1 MILFFLTSGLFLG
14 WSLGAND
21 ASHIF
26 GSAVGSKMVTFRKAA
41 IIASVFFILGAVIQ
55 GSGTSHTLDRLGS
68 VNAIGGSFTL
78 AFAAAVTI
86 YMMTKFALP
95 ISTTQ
100 AIVGAIIG
108 WNFFTGNHT
117 DSSTLGKIVS
127 AWIAGPVIGA
137 AFAVL
142 LYIIVKK
149 FKRKAKIHLIRF
161 ESYIKTGLI
170 VVGAFGAYSLGANNI
185 ANVMGVFVPAFHL
198 NNLDL
203 GIFTLNSS
211 QQLFLLGGIACA
223 AGILTYSWKVMN
235 TVGNNILELSS
246 EAALVVVLAQA
257 LVLFIFSSTSL
268 SNLCVRAGLPPIPM
282 VPVSSSQVI
291 VGCILGIG
299 LYKGARNINFK
310 VLGEIGLGWIISP
323 VASGL
328 LTFFLLFFM
337 KNIFGIN
344 VGSKV
349 GEVVVTSVP
358 SADLTFYGQSEV
370 SGIIKYLLLGLF
382 IFGSIGIIFYILLE
396 NKKRREMQRSEEK
409 FWKNMK

>member
-26 GSAVGSKMVTFRKAA
+26 GSAVGSKMVSFRKAA

-55 GSGTSHTLDRLGS
+55 GSGTSHTLDKLGS

-78 AFAAAVTI
+78 ALAAAITI

-117 DSSTLGKIVS
+117 DSATLGSIVS
-127 AWIAGPVIGA
+127 AWVAGPVIGA
-137 AFAVL
+137 VFAIL
-142 LYIIVKK
+142 LYIIVKQ
-149 FKRKAKIHLIRF
+149 FKKSTKIHLIRF

-170 VVGAFGAYSLGANNI
+170 IVGAFGAYSLGANNI

-198 NNLDL
+198 KDLDL
-203 GIFTLNSS
+203 GIISLSSS
-211 QQLFLLGGIACA
+211 QQLFLIGGLACA
-223 AGILTYSWKVMN
+223 TGILTYSWKVMN
-235 TVGNNILELSS
+235 TIGNNILELSS

-257 LVLFIFSSTSL
+257 LVLFIFSSTTL
-268 SNLCVRAGLPPIPM
+268 SNFVVSLGLPPIPM

-310 VLGEIGLGWIISP
+310 VLGEIGIGWIISP
-323 VASGL
+323 LASGL

-344 VGSKV
+344 VGSKISEGNAPAV
-349 GEVVVTSVP
+349 IASNLPDTVP
-358 SADLTFYGQSEV
+358 TDV
-370 SGIIKYLLLGLF
+370 SGIVKYLLFGIF
-382 IFGSIGIIFYILLE
+382 IFGTIGIIFYLLLE
-396 NKKRREMQRSEEK
+396 NKKRREIQRSEEK

>member
-55 GSGTSHTLDRLGS
+55 GSGTSHTLGKLGA

-78 AFAAAVTI
+78 ALAAAITI

-108 WNFFTGNHT
+108 WNFFTGNST
-117 DSSTLGKIVS
+117 DSNTLEKIVM
-127 AWIAGPVIGA
+127 AWVAGPVIGA

-142 LYIIVKK
+142 LYIIVKR
-149 FKRKAKIHLIRF
+149 FKKSAGIHLIRF

-170 VVGAFGAYSLGANNI
+170 IVGAFGAYSLGANNI
-185 ANVMGVFVPAFHL
+185 ANVMGVFVPAFNL
-198 NNLDL
+198 KDLDL
-203 GIFTLNSS
+203 WIITLNSS
-211 QQLFLLGGIACA
+211 QQLFLLGGLACA
-223 AGILTYSWKVMN
+223 VGIMTYSWKVMH
-235 TVGNNILELSS
+235 TIGNNIMELSS
-246 EAALVVVLAQA
+246 EAALVVVLAQS
-257 LVLFIFSSTSL
+257 LVLFIFSSTGL
-268 SNLCVRAGLPPIPM
+268 SNLIVKTGLPPIPM

-291 VGCILGIG
+291 VGCIIGIG
-299 LYKGARNINFK
+299 LYKGARNINFR
-310 VLGEIGLGWIISP
+310 VLGEIGLGWIITP
-323 VASGL
+323 LASGL

-337 KNIFGIN
+337 KNIFGIS

-349 GEVVVTSVP
+349 SDSIAASEQTSN
-358 SADLTFYGQSEV
+358 LTMGQTDV

-382 IFGSIGIIFYILLE
+382 IFGTIGIIFYILLE

>member
-55 GSGTSHTLDRLGS
+55 GSGTSHTLDKLGA

-78 AFAAAVTI
+78 ALAAAITI

-108 WNFFTGNHT
+108 WNIFTGNHT
-117 DSSTLGKIVS
+117 DSATLGMIVS
-127 AWIAGPVIGA
+127 AWIAGPIMGA
-137 AFAVL
+137 LFAIL
-142 LYIIVKK
+142 LYIVVKK
-149 FKRKAKIHLIRF
+149 FKKSARIHLIRF
-161 ESYIKTGLI
+161 ESYIKIGLI

-185 ANVMGVFVPAFHL
+185 ANVMGVFVSAFSLHDL
-198 NNLDL
+198 NLW
-203 GIFTLNSS
+203 IITLSSS
-211 QQLFLLGGIACA
+211 QQLFLIGGLACA
-223 AGILTYSWKVMN
+223 TGILTYSWKVMH
-235 TVGNNILELSS
+235 TIGNNILELSS

-257 LVLFIFSSTSL
+257 LVLFIFSSTTL
-268 SNLCVRAGLPPIPM
+268 SNLIASLGLPRIPM

-291 VGCILGIG
+291 VGSILGIG

-310 VLGEIGLGWIISP
+310 ILGEIGMAWIISP

-344 VGSKV
+344 VGSRA
-349 GEVVVTSVP
+349 GEATGTGIVS
-358 SADLTFYGQSEV
+358 SGAAMSGQADV
-370 SGIIKYLLLGLF
+370 SGIIRYLILGLI
-382 IFGSIGIIFYILLE
+382 IFGTIGMIFYILLE

>member
-26 GSAVGSKMVTFRKAA
+26 GSAVGSKMVTFRRAA

-55 GSGTSHTLDRLGS
+55 GSGTSDTLGKLGA
-68 VNAIGGSFTL
+68 VNALGGSFTL
-78 AFAAAVTI
+78 ALAAAITI

-108 WNFFTGNHT
+108 WNFFTGNNT
-117 DSSTLGKIVS
+117 DSNTLEKIVL

-137 AFAVL
+137 VFAIL

-149 FKRKAKIHLIRF
+149 IKKSARIHLIRF
-161 ESYIKTGLI
+161 ESYIRTGLI

-185 ANVMGVFVPAFHL
+185 ANVMGVFVPAF
-198 NNLDL
+198 NLQDIDL
-203 GIFTLNSS
+203 WIITLNSG
-211 QQLFLLGGIACA
+211 QQLFLLGGLACA

-235 TVGNNILELSS
+235 TIGNNILELSS

-257 LVLFIFSSTSL
+257 LVLFIFSSTGL
-268 SNLCVRAGLPPIPM
+268 SNLFVRAGLPPIPM

-299 LYKGARNINFK
+299 LYKGASNINFR
-310 VLGEIGLGWIISP
+310 VLGEIGLGWIITP
-323 VASGL
+323 VSSGL

-337 KNIFGIN
+337 KNIFGLN

-349 GEVVVTSVP
+349 SESGETSQQI
-358 SADLTFYGQSEV
+358 SMIYGQSDV

-382 IFGSIGIIFYILLE
+382 IFGTIGIIFYILLE

>member
-26 GSAVGSKMVTFRKAA
+26 GSAVGSKMVSFRKAA
-41 IIASVFFILGAVIQ
+41 VIASIFFILGAVIQ
-55 GSGTSHTLDRLGS
+55 GSGTSHTLSKLGA
-68 VNAIGGSFTL
+68 VNEIGGSFTL
-78 AFAAAVTI
+78 ALAAAITI

-108 WNFFTGNHT
+108 WNFFTGNPT
-117 DSSTLGKIVS
+117 DSKTLEKIVL
-127 AWIAGPVIGA
+127 AWIAGPIIGA
-137 AFAVL
+137 VFAVL
-142 LYIIVKK
+142 LFIIVKK
-149 FKRKAKIHLIRF
+149 FKKSAGIHLIRF
-161 ESYIKTGLI
+161 ESYVKTGLI

-198 NNLDL
+198 HDLDL
-203 GIFTLNSS
+203 YFFTLNSN
-211 QQLFLLGGIACA
+211 QQLFLLGGIAIA
-223 AGILTYSWKVMN
+223 SGIITYSWKVMN
-235 TVGNNILELSS
+235 TIGNNILELSS

-268 SNLCVRAGLPPIPM
+268 SNFFVNMGLPPIPM

-299 LYKGARNINFK
+299 LYKGAGNNNFK
-310 VLGEIGLGWIISP
+310 VLGEIGMGWIISP
-323 VASGL
+323 LASGL

-344 VGSKV
+344 VGSKINDT
-349 GEVVVTSVP
+349 VVTDTTGIILSP
-358 SADLTFYGQSEV
+358 ESDV
-370 SGIIKYLLLGLF
+370 SGIIRYVILGIL

>member
-55 GSGTSHTLDRLGS
+55 GSGTSDTLGKLGA
-68 VNAIGGSFTL
+68 VNALGGSFTL
-78 AFAAAVTI
+78 ALAAAITI

-108 WNFFTGNHT
+108 WNFFTGNST
-117 DSSTLGKIVS
+117 DSNTLEKIVM
-127 AWIAGPVIGA
+127 AWVAGPVIGA

-142 LYIIVKK
+142 LYIIVKRIK
-149 FKRKAKIHLIRF
+149 KSAKIHLIRF
-161 ESYIKTGLI
+161 ESYIRTGLMI
-170 VVGAFGAYSLGANNI
+170 VGAFGAYSLGANNI
-185 ANVMGVFVPAFHL
+185 ANVMGVFVPAFNL
-198 NNLDL
+198 KVLDL
-203 GIFTLNSS
+203 WIFTLNSS
-211 QQLFLLGGIACA
+211 QQLFLLGGLACA
-223 AGILTYSWKVMN
+223 VGIITYSWKVMN
-235 TVGNNILELSS
+235 TIGNNIMELSS

-257 LVLFIFSSTSL
+257 LVLFIFSSTGL
-268 SNLCVRAGLPPIPM
+268 SNLIVKTGLPPIPM

-291 VGCILGIG
+291 VGCIIGIG
-299 LYKGARNINFK
+299 LYKGARNINFR
-310 VLGEIGLGWIISP
+310 VLGEIGLGWIITP
-323 VASGL
+323 LASGL

-337 KNIFGIN
+337 KNIFGLN

-349 GEVVVTSVP
+349 DESGETSQQI
-358 SADLTFYGQSEV
+358 SMIYGQTDV

-382 IFGSIGIIFYILLE
+382 IFGTIGIIFYILLE

>member
-55 GSGTSHTLDRLGS
+55 GSGTSHTLDKLGS

-78 AFAAAVTI
+78 ALAAAITI

-117 DSSTLGKIVS
+117 DSITLEKIVL
-127 AWIAGPVIGA
+127 AWIAGPFIGA
-137 AFAVL
+137 VFAVL
-142 LYIIVKK
+142 LYIAVKK
-149 FKRKAKIHLIRF
+149 FKNSARIHLIRF

-170 VVGAFGAYSLGANNI
+170 LVGAFGAYSLGANNI

-198 NNLDL
+198 ADLDL
-203 GIFTLNSS
+203 GIFTLNSN
-211 QQLFLLGGIACA
+211 QQLFLLGGLAVA
-223 AGILTYSWKVMN
+223 LGIITYSWKVMN
-235 TVGNNILELSS
+235 TIGNNILELSS
-246 EAALVVVLAQA
+246 EAALVVVLAQS
-257 LVLFIFSSTSL
+257 LVLFIFSSTGL
-268 SNLCVRAGLPPIPM
+268 SNLIVKTGLPPIPM

-323 VASGL
+323 LASGL

-344 VGSKV
+344 VGTKT
-349 GEVVVTSVP
+349 GESAGASDVTSN
-358 SADLTFYGQSEV
+358 LTAYGQNDV
-370 SGIIKYLLLGLF
+370 SGIIKYLLMGLL
-382 IFGSIGIIFYILLE
+382 IFGTIGIIYYVLLE

>member
-41 IIASVFFILGAVIQ
+41 IIASVFFILGAVLQ
-55 GSGTSHTLDRLGS
+55 GSGTSHTLSKLGS
-68 VNAIGGSFTL
+68 VDAIGGSFTL
-78 AFAAAVTI
+78 ALAAAITI

-117 DSSTLGKIVS
+117 DSATLEKIVIS
-127 AWIAGPVIGA
+127 WIAGPLIGA
-137 AFAVL
+137 VFAVL
-142 LYIIVKK
+142 LYIAVKK
-149 FKRKAKIHLIRF
+149 FKNASRIHLIRF

-198 NNLDL
+198 KDLNLW
-203 GIFTLNSS
+203 IFTLDSS
-211 QQLFLLGGIACA
+211 QQLLLLGGLAVA
-223 AGILTYSWKVMN
+223 SGIITYSWKVMA
-235 TVGNNILELSS
+235 TIGNNIVELSS
-246 EAALVVVLAQA
+246 EAALVVVLAQSM
-257 LVLFIFSSTSL
+257 VLFIFSSTGL
-268 SNLCVRAGLPPIPM
+268 SNLCVRIGLPPIPM

-328 LTFFLLFFM
+328 LTFFMLFFM

-344 VGSKV
+344 VGTKV
-349 GEVVVTSVP
+349 SEEIP
-358 SADLTFYGQSEV
+358 SSGLTTGLAV
-370 SGIIKYLLLGLF
+370 SGQVDVSVIIKYLLLGLF
-382 IFGSIGIIFYILLE
+382 IFGTIGIVFYILLE

>member
-26 GSAVGSKMVTFRKAA
+26 GSAVGSKMVSFRKAA
-41 IIASVFFILGAVIQ
+41 VIASVFFIIGAVIQ
-55 GSGTSHTLDRLGS
+55 GSGTSHTLDRLGA

-78 AFAAAVTI
+78 ALAAAITI

-117 DSSTLGKIVS
+117 DSKTLGNIVS
-127 AWIAGPVIGA
+127 AWIAGPVLGA
-137 AFAVL
+137 VFAIL
-142 LYIIVKK
+142 LYIVVKK
-149 FKRKAKIHLIRF
+149 LKKSAGFHVIRF
-161 ESYIKTGLI
+161 EAYIKTGLI
-170 VVGAFGAYSLGANNI
+170 FVGAFGAYSLGANNI
-185 ANVMGVFVPAFHL
+185 ANVMGVFIPAFHL
-198 NNLDL
+198 KEIDL
-203 GIFTLNSS
+203 WIFSLNSS

-223 AGILTYSWKVMN
+223 TGIITYSWKVMN
-235 TVGNNILELSS
+235 TIGNNILELSS

-257 LVLFIFSSTSL
+257 LVLFIFSSTGL
-268 SNLCVRAGLPPIPM
+268 SNLIVKTGLPPVPM

-299 LYKGARNINFK
+299 LYKGARNINFRI
-310 VLGEIGLGWIISP
+310 LGEIGLAWIISP
-323 VASGL
+323 VSSGL
-328 LTFFLLFFM
+328 LTFILLFFM

-344 VGSKV
+344 VGS
-349 GEVVVTSVP
+349 GPATSSNTPDQPGGAGIYGP
-358 SADLTFYGQSEV
+358 SDV
-370 SGIIKYLLLGLF
+370 SAIVKYLFLGLL
-382 IFGSIGIIFYILLE
+382 IFGTIGIIYYVLLE
-396 NKKRREMQRSEEK
+396 NKKRREMHASEEK
-409 FWKNMK
+409 FWKYLK

>member
-26 GSAVGSKMVTFRKAA
+26 GSAVGSKMVSFRKAA
-41 IIASVFFILGAVIQ
+41 IIASVFFIIGAVLQ
-55 GSGTSHTLDRLGS
+55 GSGTSHTLDKLGS

-78 AFAAAVTI
+78 ALAAAITI

-117 DSSTLGKIVS
+117 DSATLGRIVS
-127 AWIAGPVIGA
+127 AWVAGPVIGA
-137 AFAVL
+137 AIAVL
-142 LYIIVKK
+142 LYIIVRQFKK
-149 FKRKAKIHLIRF
+149 STKIHLIRF

-170 VVGAFGAYSLGANNI
+170 IVGAFGAYSLGANNI

-198 NNLDL
+198 KDLDL
-203 GIFTLNSS
+203 WIITLSSS
-211 QQLFLLGGIACA
+211 QQLFLLGGLACA
-223 AGILTYSWKVMN
+223 IGILTYSWKVMN
-235 TVGNNILELSS
+235 TIGNNILELSS

-257 LVLFIFSSTSL
+257 LVLFIFSSTGL
-268 SNLCVRAGLPPIPM
+268 SNFIVRMGLPPIPM

-299 LYKGARNINFK
+299 LFKGARNINFK
-310 VLGEIGLGWIISP
+310 VLGEIGLGWIITP
-323 VASGL
+323 LASGL

-344 VGSKV
+344 VGSKA
-349 GEVVVTSVP
+349 GTLSGSSAIVTNLSNV
-358 SADLTFYGQSEV
+358 AQTDV
-370 SGIIKYLLLGLF
+370 SGIIKYLLFGLF
-382 IFGSIGIIFYILLE
+382 IFGTIGIIFYLLLE
-396 NKKRREMQRSEEK
+396 NKKRREIQRSEEK

>member
-41 IIASVFFILGAVIQ
+41 IIASLFFILGAVIQ
-55 GSGTSHTLDRLGS
+55 GSGTSHTLDKLGS

-78 AFAAAVTI
+78 AFAAAITI

-117 DSSTLGKIVS
+117 DSKTLEKIVS

-149 FKRKAKIHLIRF
+149 FKRSAKIHLIRF

-185 ANVMGVFVPAFHL
+185 ANVMGVFVTAFHL
-198 NNLDL
+198 KDLNLW
-203 GIFTLNSS
+203 IITLNSS
-211 QQLFLLGGIACA
+211 QQLFLLGGITCA
-223 AGILTYSWKVMN
+223 TGILTYSWKVMN
-235 TVGNNILELSS
+235 TIGNNILELSS

-257 LVLFIFSSTSL
+257 LVLFIFSSTGL
-268 SNLCVRAGLPPIPM
+268 SNLIVKAGLPPIPM

-299 LYKGARNINFK
+299 LYKGARNINFR

-323 VASGL
+323 IASGL

-344 VGSKV
+344 VGSTV
-349 GEVVVTSVP
+349 NESIGTSEPVTSP
-358 SADLTFYGQSEV
+358 TMYGLTDV
-370 SGIIKYLLLGLF
+370 SGIIKYFLLSLF
-382 IFGSIGIIFYILLE
+382 IFGTIGIIFYILLE

>member
-55 GSGTSHTLDRLGS
+55 GSGTSHTLDKLGA

-78 AFAAAVTI
+78 ALAAAVTI

-117 DSSTLGKIVS
+117 DSKTLEKIVS

-137 AFAVL
+137 IFAVL
-142 LYIIVKK
+142 LYNAVKK
-149 FKRKAKIHLIRF
+149 FKNKSRIHLIRF

-198 NNLDL
+198 ADLDL
-203 GIFTLNSS
+203 GIFTLSS
-211 QQLFLLGGIACA
+211 NQQLFLLGGLACA
-223 AGILTYSWKVMN
+223 SGIITYSWKVMN
-235 TVGNNILELSS
+235 TIGNNILELSS
-246 EAALVVVLAQA
+246 EAALVVVLAQS
-257 LVLFIFSSTSL
+257 LVLFIFSSTGL
-268 SNLCVRAGLPPIPM
+268 SNLIVKAGLPPIPM

-344 VGSKV
+344 VGTKT
-349 GEVVVTSVP
+349 GESAGASYLTSN
-358 SADLTFYGQSEV
+358 LTMYGQNDV
-370 SGIIKYLLLGLF
+370 SGIIKYLLMGLL
-382 IFGSIGIIFYILLE
+382 IFGTIGIIFYILLE